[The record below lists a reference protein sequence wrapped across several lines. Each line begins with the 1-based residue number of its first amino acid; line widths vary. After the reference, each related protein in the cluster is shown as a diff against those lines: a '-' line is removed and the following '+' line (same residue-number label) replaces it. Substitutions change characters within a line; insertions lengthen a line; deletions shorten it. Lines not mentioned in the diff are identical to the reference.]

1 MPRKRHESPPGVRV
15 AIPRRGKRRSRRR
28 IQVRRSAVAAFAL
41 LGLVLFLTL
50 FPEPSS
56 EGSKAGGCFWCGHYA
71 LADAILNLLL
81 FLPIGFLLGL
91 RHKGSHVRTWA
102 GLTALAVLIEVAQL
116 FIPGRFATLSDILMN
131 SAGAAIG
138 IGLANQWRR
147 GPVLRG
153 RVTGGMTIV
162 AGIVAACVTL
172 GSTLLLS
179 PSLPESGWFGQW
191 TPDLGHYEQYDG
203 EVLDARIGEITVPS
217 QRLDDPS
224 AVRTRLRAG
233 EPIVVSFVAGSEPFG
248 LAPVFSIYDGM
259 QREILVLGARDG
271 DLVFRLRR
279 RASDWRLRSPEA
291 RYPGTAPA
299 SGDTALVRMT
309 VRDGSTCMEIP
320 NAECLA
326 LATPGRGWSLLL
338 GAARTNEIEHIADAA
353 WLGFLFIPL
362 GFWLRRRRTAA
373 AGLAIGLV
381 GLLGSALLSGQ
392 MTGLDWLATGLGP
405 VFGLVGGIWAGRAL
419 GPDLSVLQWR
429 AR

>member
-1 MPRKRHESPPGVRV
+1 MPRKRRESHRSVRG
-15 AIPRRGKRRSRRR
+15 ALPRRGKRRSRRR

-50 FPEPSS
+50 FPEPPS

-203 EVLDARIGEITVPS
+203 EVLDAR
-217 QRLDDPS
+217 
-224 AVRTRLRAG
+224 
-233 EPIVVSFVAGSEPFG
+233 
-248 LAPVFSIYDGM
+248 
-259 QREILVLGARDG
+259 
-271 DLVFRLRR
+271 
-279 RASDWRLRSPEA
+279 
-291 RYPGTAPA
+291 
-299 SGDTALVRMT
+299 
-309 VRDGSTCMEIP
+309 
-320 NAECLA
+320 
-326 LATPGRGWSLLL
+326 
-338 GAARTNEIEHIADAA
+338 
-353 WLGFLFIPL
+353 
-362 GFWLRRRRTAA
+362 
-373 AGLAIGLV
+373 V
-381 GLLGSALLSGQ
+381 G
-392 MTGLDWLATGLGP
+392 
-405 VFGLVGGIWAGRAL
+405 
-419 GPDLSVLQWR
+419 
-429 AR
+429 

>member
-50 FPEPSS
+50 FPEPPS

-203 EVLDARIGEITVPS
+203 EVLDAR
-217 QRLDDPS
+217 
-224 AVRTRLRAG
+224 
-233 EPIVVSFVAGSEPFG
+233 
-248 LAPVFSIYDGM
+248 
-259 QREILVLGARDG
+259 
-271 DLVFRLRR
+271 
-279 RASDWRLRSPEA
+279 
-291 RYPGTAPA
+291 
-299 SGDTALVRMT
+299 
-309 VRDGSTCMEIP
+309 
-320 NAECLA
+320 
-326 LATPGRGWSLLL
+326 
-338 GAARTNEIEHIADAA
+338 
-353 WLGFLFIPL
+353 
-362 GFWLRRRRTAA
+362 
-373 AGLAIGLV
+373 V
-381 GLLGSALLSGQ
+381 G
-392 MTGLDWLATGLGP
+392 
-405 VFGLVGGIWAGRAL
+405 
-419 GPDLSVLQWR
+419 
-429 AR
+429 